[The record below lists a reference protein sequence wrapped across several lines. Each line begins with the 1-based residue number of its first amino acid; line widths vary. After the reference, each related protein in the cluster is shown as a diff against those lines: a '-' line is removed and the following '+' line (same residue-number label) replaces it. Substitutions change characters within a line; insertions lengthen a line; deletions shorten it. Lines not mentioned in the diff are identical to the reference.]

1 MNEHEKTREFLID
14 ELKKEIIGPEPLG
27 EKKDLSS
34 ITKDNIEAPFTDLN
48 GQEVL
53 IHERPSR
60 NMEQEYFFPE
70 KIIQIIARRHR

>member
-34 ITKDNIEAPFTDLN
+34 ITKDGSAF
-48 GQEVL
+48 L
-53 IHERPSR
+53 I
-60 NMEQEYFFPE
+60 
-70 KIIQIIARRHR
+70 